1 MTDKPLHAEIVT
13 AVMDCIERE
22 GMISRGKLEQAVA
35 GVLATRQDKA
45 WATVGDPHTR
55 IDHNGRAM
63 GLDVGGP
70 DRSVSVGIVKIDGDL
85 VRVPVG
91 GDWLVSPDNGLR
103 LPEVKFNHKTTDKP
117 ISVDRTSEAGENRN
131 SVPSPSWVTEQQL
144 RTFSLAPDFF
154 TQDKKA

>member
-1 MTDKPLHAEIVT
+1 MTDKPLHADIVT

-45 WATVGDPHTR
+45 WTTAGDQRPR
-55 IDHNGRAM
+55 IDRSSGTREALLREYSHALSPSLV
-63 GLDVGGP
+63 LDG
-70 DRSVSVGIVKIDGDL
+70 
-85 VRVPVG
+85 VP
-91 GDWLVSPDNGLR
+91 
-103 LPEVKFNHKTTDKP
+103 LPEVKFNHKPTDKP
-117 ISVDRTSEAGENRN
+117 IAAVRTNEAGENRN